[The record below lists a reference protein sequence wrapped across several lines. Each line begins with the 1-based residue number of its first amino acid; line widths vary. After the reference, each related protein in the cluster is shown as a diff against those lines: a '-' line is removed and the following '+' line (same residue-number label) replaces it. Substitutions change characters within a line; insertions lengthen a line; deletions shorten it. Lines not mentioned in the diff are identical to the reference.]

1 MSACSWLLAPPFGVP
16 TLGAAEWQAGT
27 GPGPGPLGAEGLCG
41 GGEEPIGETE
51 VSEQE
56 RDSKEAIGGHM
67 DFR

>member
-1 MSACSWLLAPPFGVP
+1 MRHWPRPQDHWEL
-16 TLGAAEWQAGT
+16 
-27 GPGPGPLGAEGLCG
+27 EGLCG
-41 GGEEPIGETE
+41 EGEEPIGETE

>member
-1 MSACSWLLAPPFGVP
+1 MSPHSELQSGRQALA
-16 TLGAAEWQAGT
+16 QA
-27 GPGPGPLGAEGLCG
+27 PGPLGAEGLCG